1 MTNNGVRDSPARG
14 VSPLLRKGPTM
25 TSNLNP
31 SKRKE
36 IPSHPRAFEPGTLV
50 LTVVLAAAGA
60 FIGIHL
66 ITQLG
71 ISTHT
76 SVIGALIAMMVGR
89 IGITGF
95 AKFRSPHRQNLAQT
109 AISAGTFGA
118 ANAIITPLAIT
129 WAFGRPDLIWPMF
142 IGAAGG
148 LIVDAWILYRTFGSK
163 FLSARNAWP
172 PGVAAAEAIK
182 AGDQGGRRVKV
193 LLAGGAIGFALAW
206 FGLSASAAGVALI
219 GNAVALFMFGLG
231 LLIVQYYTLVPGLE
245 NFSLAEHYIPHG
257 IMIGAGVVALVQA
270 GFILFRRQRSKR
282 DGDRSASI
290 SPRSSH
296 GSSVSGEL
304 PTSAC
309 DPNLTDND
317 PALQDTVEPRQLRSS
332 LGSGFVLFILI
343 AVVLAI
349 ASGIYIEMSVPMLFA
364 WVIYAAVA
372 ALVSEIIVGMAA
384 MHSGWFPATAI
395 TLIFLI
401 LGLALGFPPEALLVL
416 VGYTAST
423 GPAFADMGF
432 DLKAG
437 WILRRVHSRLPG
449 YTDYERSG
457 RKQQYYSAM
466 IGFVVALGM
475 AALLWKPYFE
485 ADRIPPIAIVYADT
499 IKIGLTNAEALQPML
514 LWALLGAAL
523 QAAGRATRQMGIMLA
538 TGLLIAAPYAGW
550 LVLGAIALKLVIVRI
565 KGKSVEEDLQLIGA
579 GIITGDA
586 FASLGRIFR

>member
-1 MTNNGVRDSPARG
+1 MTADARSG
-14 VSPLLRKGPTM
+14 ADQQ
-25 TSNLNP
+25 
-31 SKRKE
+31 
-36 IPSHPRAFEPGTLV
+36 IPPHPRAFEPGTLV
-50 LTVVLAAAGA
+50 LTVVLAAVGA

-89 IGITGF
+89 IGLSGF
-95 AKFRSPHRQNLAQT
+95 QKFRSVHRQNLAQT

-148 LIVDAWILYRTFGSK
+148 LVVDAWILYRAFGSK

-182 AGDQGGRRVKV
+182 AGDQGGRRAKV
-193 LLAGGAIGFALAW
+193 LVAGGVIGFVLAW

-219 GNAVALFMFGLG
+219 GNVVALLMFGLG
-231 LLIVQYYTLVPGLE
+231 LLIVQYYSLLPGLAD
-245 NFSLAEHYIPHG
+245 FSLAENYIPHG
-257 IMIGAGVVALVQA
+257 IMIGAGVIALVQA
-270 GFILFRRQRSKR
+270 GFILFRRQRAKR
-282 DGDRSASI
+282 DAQPVQEAAPDPDPDPAMADTV
-290 SPRSSH
+290 SPR
-296 GSSVSGEL
+296 
-304 PTSAC
+304 
-309 DPNLTDND
+309 
-317 PALQDTVEPRQLRSS
+317 RLRGG
-332 LGSGFVLFILI
+332 LGSGFLLFI
-343 AVVLAI
+343 AVAVLLAFV
-349 ASGIYIEMSVPMLFA
+349 SGIYAEMSIPVLIG
-364 WVIYAAVA
+364 WVLYAAVA
-372 ALVSEIIVGMAA
+372 AFVSELIVGLAA
-384 MHSGWFPATAI
+384 MHAGWFPATAI
-395 TLIFLI
+395 TLIFLV
-401 LGLALGFPPEALLVL
+401 LGLAIGFPPEPLLVL

-423 GPAFADMGF
+423 GPAFSDMGY
-432 DLKAG
+432 DLKTG
-437 WILRRVHSRLPG
+437 WILRKVHSRHPG
-449 YTDYERSG
+449 YADYERSG

-466 IGFVVALGM
+466 IGFVVAMGM

-485 ADRIPPIAIVYADT
+485 ADRIPPVAVVFADT
-499 IKIGLTNAEALQPML
+499 IKVGLTNTEALQTML

-523 QAAGRATRQMGIMLA
+523 QAAGGATRQMGIMLA

-550 LVLGAIALKLVIVRI
+550 LVLGALAVKLVVVRL
-565 KGKSVEEDLQLIGA
+565 KGRQAEEDLQLIGA